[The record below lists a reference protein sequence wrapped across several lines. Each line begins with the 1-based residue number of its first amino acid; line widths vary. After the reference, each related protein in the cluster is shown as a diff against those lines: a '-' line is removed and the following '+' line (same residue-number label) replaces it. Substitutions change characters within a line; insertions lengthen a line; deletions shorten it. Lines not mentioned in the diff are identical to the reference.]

1 MYPYSLALLSLSF
14 GCCFPVR
21 FELNYIQQFIRLMV
35 VRLRRSCPEL
45 IQPLVAAGFF
55 LFPVIIALDLVCIHR
70 SLGLFKPSLSYPEK
84 WCTIVLM
91 LVGFLFQGVLLAEP
105 DLVRALI
112 RTLRTREQG
121 N

>member
-1 MYPYSLALLSLSF
+1 
-14 GCCFPVR
+14 
-21 FELNYIQQFIRLMV
+21 MV